1 MRGGGGAE
9 GGNVTLFV
17 AVAAMG
23 LLAAVGLV
31 FDGGYLLAAR
41 RQALT
46 EADGAAR
53 AAAQQVTSGS
63 LLGSDVALDPAA
75 AEQAAR
81 SFLAPTGH
89 QGDVVVD
96 GNRVTVTVRAT
107 YRLKILPGGTRR
119 VTGVGT
125 ASAERGI

>member
-1 MRGGGGAE
+1 MRGGTSQA
-9 GGNVTLFV
+9 GNVTLFV

-31 FDGGYLLAAR
+31 LDGGYLLAAR
-41 RQALT
+41 REALI
-46 EADGAAR
+46 EADAAAR
-53 AAAQQVTSGS
+53 AGAQQVTSGS
-63 LLGSDVALDPAA
+63 LLGSPVALDPVA

-89 QGDVVVD
+89 QVHVVIA
-96 GNRVTVTVRAT
+96 GERVTVTVRST

-125 ASAERGI
+125 ARAERGI